1 MLFKVKSHI
10 WSFLLLLSISA
21 LGQKSFPLNNDSSY
35 EKAYQLAYDGK
46 TGLAYEI
53 LDDLV
58 KENPTNLKAKSLYA
72 SANSWYGNYKKA
84 RNEFNKILSK
94 DKNNRNTWIAS
105 VKNELYA
112 KKYAVAL
119 GLANKGLIYIKED
132 QELERLKKLAIDG
145 VNSIEYEEKG
155 WHNVESEVSIGSK
168 KKASKVKNKAK
179 DSVAIAETVS
189 ESPLN
194 IEKEK
199 NRIAINNSFTVFNER
214 YDPITFSGI
223 SYMKKLKI
231 GSIIPKINYS
241 NRAGKNGIQY
251 AVDFYPKITK
261 GLYAYLNY
269 GYSNSEIYP
278 THKMGGDLYLN
289 LKKGYEFSAGGRFI
303 KFPTRDLKV
312 VTNSL
317 GYYKG
322 NYYFS
327 LRSYITPLPDRLTT
341 VSANLL
347 VRKYLKDAENFFG
360 VSGGFG
366 FSPELRQ
373 FTSGE
378 DILAE
383 TLLFI
388 ESQRFSCEYQFTTKN
403 SPNVY
408 RTNLGV
414 TRQEL
419 AFAPGQYFW
428 SFSGGLTYQVKF

>member
-1 MLFKVKSHI
+1 MFLKLTSYTWLWFLF
-10 WSFLLLLSISA
+10 LSIAA
-21 LGQKSFPLNNDSSY
+21 LGQESY
-35 EKAYQLAYDGK
+35 EASNASYQEAYQLAYDGK
-46 TGLAYEI
+46 HGLAHKM
-53 LDDLV
+53 LDNLV
-58 KENPTNLKAKSLYA
+58 KKDPSNSSVKSLYA
-72 SANSWYGNYKKA
+72 SSNSWYGNYAKA
-84 RNEFNKILSK
+84 RAEFNELLSK
-94 DKNNRNTWIAS
+94 DKTNRSTWISA

-112 KKYAVAL
+112 KNYAIAL
-119 GLANKGLIYIKED
+119 GLSNKALTYFKED
-132 QELERLKKLAIDG
+132 TEIERLKTLSLEGINNKQYD
-145 VNSIEYEEKG
+145 VKG
-155 WHNVESEVSIGSK
+155 WYNVHSKLITDKNKVDKAKKGSK
-168 KKASKVKNKAK
+168 
-179 DSVAIAETVS
+179 DSTAIAETKTKTPFAEQKNNNRVS
-189 ESPLN
+189 
-194 IEKEK
+194 
-199 NRIAINNSFTVFNER
+199 INNAFTVFNER

-223 SYMKKLKI
+223 SFMRKFKI
-231 GSIIPKINYS
+231 GSVIPKVNYS
-241 NRAGKNGIQY
+241 NRAGKNGLQY
-251 AVDFYPKITK
+251 AIDFYPKITK

-269 GYSNSEIYP
+269 GYSNSQIYP

-289 LKKGYEFSAGGRFI
+289 IKKGYEFSAGGRFI
-303 KFPTRDLKV
+303 QFPTRDLKV
-312 VTNSL
+312 LTNSI

-327 LRSYITPLPDRLTT
+327 LRSFITPLPDRLTT

-388 ESQRFSCEYQFTTKN
+388 ESQRLSCEYQFTTKN

-408 RTNLGV
+408 RTRLGV

-419 AFAPGQYFW
+419 AFAPGSYFW
-428 SFSGGLTYQVKF
+428 SFSAGLTYQVKF